1 MGRVRRMGLMKGLG
15 LTVVMGA
22 VALGSGGCLERRVSI
37 TSDPSGAVVY
47 ANDVELGRT
56 PCEAS
61 FTYFGGYD
69 VRVEKDGFEPLRQR
83 VEART
88 PIYEYPP
95 IDLVATVIPANIE
108 TVVKW
113 HFKLDPALETV
124 QAKDQ
129 LDQGLVE
136 RAGALRANIK

>member
-1 MGRVRRMGLMKGLG
+1 MERMGRMRMRGAAA
-15 LTVVMGA
+15 VVGVGA
-22 VALGSGGCLERRVSI
+22 LIVLGGCLERRVSV

-61 FTYFGGYD
+61 FVYFGAYD
-69 VRVEKDGFEPLRQR
+69 VRVEKEGFEPLRAKVR
-83 VEART
+83 ART

-95 IDLVATVIPANIE
+95 IDLVATAIPAHIE

-113 HFKLDPALETV
+113 HFKLEPALETV
-124 QAKDQ
+124 QNREQ
-129 LDQGLVE
+129 LESGLRE
-136 RAGALRANIK
+136 RANDLRANIK

>member
-1 MGRVRRMGLMKGLG
+1 MSKLG
-15 LTVVMGA
+15 AAIIGIAA
-22 VALGSGGCLERRVSI
+22 VALLGGCLERRVSV

-61 FTYFGGYD
+61 FTYFGAYD

-83 VEART
+83 VQART

-95 IDLVATVIPANIE
+95 IDLVATAIPVHIE
-108 TVVKW
+108 KVVKW
-113 HFKLDPALETV
+113 HFKLEPALETV
-124 QAKDQ
+124 QGREQ
-129 LDQGLVE
+129 LEAGIVQ
-136 RAGALRANIK
+136 RANDLRANIK